1 MIRPNTKY
9 PHKCSIYLPADT
21 YISIRNIAE
30 HKRISMQDVMR
41 AALDTFIAGRHDAV
55 EQLPLEQHSVSDIN
69 SPKRQS
75 A

>member
-1 MIRPNTKY
+1 
-9 PHKCSIYLPADT
+9 
-21 YISIRNIAE
+21 
-30 HKRISMQDVMR
+30 MQDVMR